1 MPPTGSALPHREMSL
16 LTGYLPWSLD
26 FGKTLG
32 GGPVSAATTGAAIA
46 HHLPPQPAWPKPEPL
61 RLRFMEWGVFA
72 VAAGLLIAVA
82 FTTLGSLG
90 AEARIV
96 AVWLPLIVV
105 SDLLPV
111 PVWGGV
117 TIAPSLPILLAA
129 AMLFQPVTVGAL
141 ALIGSTDL
149 REVRRQ
155 VTVGRA
161 FFNRGQIAISVMTA
175 SWIFHSLGGDLTV
188 WPQVLVLVIL
198 ALAVDVCV
206 NASLVLVARRLAVA
220 APLGVEIR
228 GLLGGQPVPFILSYT
243 CFGLAAVLLAVAY
256 LVAGNWALL
265 AFIIPVLLARQVF
278 VESARLRDMRVIISE
293 KSRALLTVSE
303 KMADERREERLAVAA
318 GLHDELLPPL
328 YKVHLMGQVLRQD
341 LAMGRLLNL
350 EDDLPELLGATE
362 QASEATQG
370 LIRDLRHSGL
380 GPDGLV
386 GTLRLL
392 VRDVESASPGQIRLK
407 AEDVGGSPVVQLLAY
422 QIAREALRN
431 AVRHANASLIQ
442 VSLARE
448 GPDMRLIVEDNGQG
462 FDPISVD
469 DERHFGLLLIR
480 ERVELAGGVLH
491 VQSSVGEGTRIVAR
505 LPAETSSESG

>member
-1 MPPTGSALPHREMSL
+1 M
-16 LTGYLPWSLD
+16 
-26 FGKTLG
+26 
-32 GGPVSAATTGAAIA
+32 SAATAGATIG
-46 HHLPPQPAWPKPEPL
+46 HHLPRPHAWPNPEPL
-61 RLRFMEWGVFA
+61 RLRLLEWGVSLATVALLTPLVFA
-72 VAAGLLIAVA
+72 
-82 FTTLGSLG
+82 TLNSTGSQFWT
-90 AEARIV
+90 V
-96 AVWLPLIVV
+96 AVWLPLIVI

-129 AMLFQPVTVGAL
+129 AMLFQPVTVGVL

-149 REVRRQ
+149 REARRQ
-155 VTVGRA
+155 ISIGHA
-161 FFNRGQIAISVMTA
+161 LYNRSQIAISVMTA
-175 SWIFHSLGGDLTV
+175 SWVFHSLGGDLKA
-188 WPQVLVLVIL
+188 WPRVLIL
-198 ALAVDVCV
+198 AMLVLAVDISV
-206 NASLVLVARRLAVA
+206 NASLVLLARQVAMG
-220 APLGVEIR
+220 APLSEEIR
-228 GLLGGQPVPFILSYT
+228 GLLGGQPVPFMLSYA
-243 CFGLAAVLLAVAY
+243 CFGLAAVLLAVVY
-256 LVAGNWALL
+256 QVAGNWALL
-265 AFIIPVLLARQVF
+265 AFLIPVLLARQVF
-278 VESARLRDMRVIISE
+278 VENSRLLIMREAIFE

-370 LIRDLRHSGL
+370 LIRDLRNSGL

-392 VRDVESASPGQIRLK
+392 VREVESASPGQILLK

-462 FDPISVD
+462 FDPVSVD
-469 DERHFGLLLIR
+469 DERHFGLVLIR

>member
-1 MPPTGSALPHREMSL
+1 
-16 LTGYLPWSLD
+16 
-26 FGKTLG
+26 
-32 GGPVSAATTGAAIA
+32 VSAATAGATIG
-46 HHLPPQPAWPKPEPL
+46 HHLPRPRVWPDPEPL
-61 RLRFMEWGVFA
+61 RLKLLEWGVSLA
-72 VAAGLLIAVA
+72 TVA
-82 FTTLGSLG
+82 FLIPLVFATLNSAGSQFWT
-90 AEARIV
+90 V
-96 AVWLPLIVV
+96 TVWLPLIVI

-129 AMLFQPVTVGAL
+129 AMLFQPVTVGVL

-149 REVRRQ
+149 REARRQ
-155 VTVGRA
+155 ISFGHA
-161 FFNRGQIAISVMTA
+161 LYNRSQIAISVMTA
-175 SWIFHSLGGDLTV
+175 SWVFHSLGGDLKA
-188 WPQVLVLVIL
+188 WPRVLVLAMLV
-198 ALAVDVCV
+198 LAVDISV
-206 NASLVLVARRLAVA
+206 NASLVVMARQVAMG
-220 APLGVEIR
+220 APLSEEIR
-228 GLLGGQPVPFILSYT
+228 GLLGGQPVPFMLSYA
-243 CFGLAAVLLAVAY
+243 CFGLAAVLLAVVY
-256 LVAGNWALL
+256 QVAGSWALL
-265 AFIIPVLLARQVF
+265 AFLIPVLLARQVF
-278 VESARLRDMRVIISE
+278 VENSRLLTMRETIFE
-293 KSRALLTVSE
+293 KSRALLNVSE

-392 VRDVESASPGQIRLK
+392 VREVESASPGKIRLK

-431 AVRHANASLIQ
+431 AVRHANASVIQ
-442 VSLARE
+442 ISLARE

-469 DERHFGLLLIR
+469 DERHFGLLLIK

>member
-1 MPPTGSALPHREMSL
+1 
-16 LTGYLPWSLD
+16 
-26 FGKTLG
+26 
-32 GGPVSAATTGAAIA
+32 VSAATAGAAVT
-46 HHLPPQPAWPKPEPL
+46 HRMPRPHAWPNPEPL
-61 RLRFMEWGVFA
+61 RLKLLEWGVSLVTVGF
-72 VAAGLLIAVA
+72 LIALVL
-82 FTTLGSLG
+82 TTLDSMGS
-90 AEARIV
+90 EVWMV
-96 AVWLPLIVV
+96 AVWLPLIVI

-111 PVWGGV
+111 PVWGGI

-129 AMLFQPVTVGAL
+129 AMLFQPVTVGVL

-155 VTVGRA
+155 IGVA
-161 FFNRGQIAISVMTA
+161 HALYNRCQIAISVMTA
-175 SWIFHSLGGDLTV
+175 SWIFHTLGGDLSV
-188 WPQVLVLVIL
+188 WPRVLIL
-198 ALAVDVCV
+198 AMLAVAVDIGV
-206 NASLVLVARRLAVA
+206 NASLVLLARQLAIAVS
-220 APLGVEIR
+220 LSEEVR
-228 GLLGGQPVPFILSYT
+228 GLLGGQPVPFMLSYA

-256 LVAGNWALL
+256 QVAGDWALL
-265 AFIIPVLLARQVF
+265 AFMIPVLLARQVF
-278 VESARLRDMRVIISE
+278 VENSRLLAMGEAISQ
-293 KSRALLTVSE
+293 KTRALLTVSE

-318 GLHDELLPPL
+318 GLHDDLLPPL

-362 QASEATQG
+362 EASQATQG

-380 GPDGLV
+380 GPDGLI

-392 VRDVESASPGQIRLK
+392 IRDLQSASSYQIRLK

-431 AVRHANASLIQ
+431 AVRHARAGIIQ

-448 GPDMRLIVEDNGQG
+448 GSDMRLIVEDDGQG
-462 FDPISVD
+462 FDPMSVD
-469 DERHFGLLLIR
+469 DERHFGLMLIK

-491 VQSSVGEGTRIVAR
+491 VESRVGKGTRIVAR
-505 LPAETSSESG
+505 LPAETSTESS